1 MKNLFDIK
9 GFRATCVLSIS
20 RLINNIYLLRKRP
33 KEKNMRRDYDDIIE
47 YPMTYSIIIWKRC
60 LYFLWHMNWHHHN
73 LNTSMEAPRCNCLGI
88 PSYLLLDFDAKN
100 HFTKNYSWDSSF
112 MKTILRIYNS
122 SYHFVPAAA
131 KVIKLCT
138 F

>member
-47 YPMTYSIIIWKRC
+47 YPMTYSVIIWNLF
-60 LYFLWHMNWHHHN
+60 LYFLCHINWHHFN
-73 LNTSMEAPRCNCLGI
+73 WKTSLEAQRCNCLGI
-88 PSYLLLDFDAKN
+88 PSYLLLNFYAKN
-100 HFTKNYSWDSSF
+100 DFTKIICVRLHYGSLVLFQVIYKNLHLTVGSDYWNYS
-112 MKTILRIYNS
+112 
-122 SYHFVPAAA
+122 
-131 KVIKLCT
+131 
-138 F
+138 